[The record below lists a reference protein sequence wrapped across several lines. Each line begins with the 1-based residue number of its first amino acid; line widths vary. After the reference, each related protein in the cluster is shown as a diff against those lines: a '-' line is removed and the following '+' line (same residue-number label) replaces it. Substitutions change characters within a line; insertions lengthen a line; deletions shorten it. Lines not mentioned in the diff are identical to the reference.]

1 MLRRTILMA
10 EALTEK
16 RRRKTQ
22 TNLKTK
28 APAEMTTPVSHDL
41 KPVKRNLHPPTLA
54 LSAPSMSSI
63 ASGDPDLG
71 NKIPVE
77 PFAYDTRTLIE
88 EIATA
93 IAEAQSALFAGRIQ
107 DLETSIIHQQELCAA
122 LKTVQ
127 DNNFS
132 SHDSDAREL
141 VTTAQR
147 VREQSLLFGAVVRR
161 MHRHLNTLRNL
172 LNGLSLTYQPKPVKV
187 PGRES

>member
-1 MLRRTILMA
+1 
-10 EALTEK
+10 
-16 RRRKTQ
+16 
-22 TNLKTK
+22 
-28 APAEMTTPVSHDL
+28 
-41 KPVKRNLHPPTLA
+41 
-54 LSAPSMSSI
+54 MSSI

-77 PFAYDTRTLIE
+77 PFASDTRTLIE